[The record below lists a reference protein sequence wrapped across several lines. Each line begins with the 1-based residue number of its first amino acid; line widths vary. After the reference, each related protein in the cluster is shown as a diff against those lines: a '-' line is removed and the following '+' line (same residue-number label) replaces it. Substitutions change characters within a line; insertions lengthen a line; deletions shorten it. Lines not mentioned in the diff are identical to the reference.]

1 LVFLHPLIP
10 IHWLDSEK
18 AYLTQL
24 EVNITDGCNLNCKG
38 CTHFSGLFNKN
49 EVYPPENFRRDLRR
63 ISQVCNIVAFFL
75 LGGEPFLLKNLDEYI
90 KISRQYLPKSDL
102 RIVTNGLLI
111 PSTSQKIL
119 DSIRENNFFVSISN
133 YPPTAKILDKIETVL
148 NTNKILY
155 DIRGSAADKK
165 FSVFL
170 SINAGHNPMKTRAVC
185 NNNNCRFLR
194 DGRIYK
200 CPIDALKFRLAERF
214 GIKNFPASTSVDIY
228 SPNFS
233 SLLEMLDGNVEMCH
247 WCAEQTRVINW
258 EPSNNPKLEDWL
270 ADPAELQNFR

>member
-1 LVFLHPLIP
+1 MQYC
-10 IHWLDSEK
+10 S
-18 AYLTQL
+18 
-24 EVNITDGCNLNCKG
+24 
-38 CTHFSGLFNKN
+38 
-49 EVYPPENFRRDLRR
+49 
-63 ISQVCNIVAFFL
+63 FFL
-75 LGGEPFLLKNLDEYI
+75 ARRRTVSFKKFDEYI

-233 SLLEMLDGNVEMCH
+233 SLFEMLDGNVEMCN
-247 WCAEQTRVINW
+247 WCGEKVRQIDW